1 MSVAVLKGHQRGRTT
16 AKLSAVLHVG
26 RAVERLIWL
35 NRAKRPCDILG
46 GGMALW
52 CGTFNAY
59 SALVGKFW
67 RQAVADLVWLL
78 WLLWLMYGRGEV
90 RACLIA

>member
-59 SALVGKFW
+59 SQLSSGSSGAK
-67 RQAVADLVWLL
+67 L
-78 WLLWLMYGRGEV
+78 WLTLCGCCG
-90 RACLIA
+90 CCG